1 MDASREDLLKLCRE
15 VLAPLIAADGGV
27 LYVVD
32 SGPDEV
38 HLHLA
43 GTCAGCPGASLTRE
57 DVIAPAVRSVL
68 PKAKLQVTAGW
79 RIPKGAEK
87 V

>member
-1 MDASREDLLKLCRE
+1 MDASRDDLLKLCRE

-27 LYVVD
+27 LYLV
-32 SGPDEV
+32 SSTTEEV

-43 GTCAGCPGASLTRE
+43 GTCAGCPGAALTRE

-79 RIPKGAEK
+79 RIPEGAEK